1 MFYNSDVVVT
11 NGSIL
16 FSKFDGIVKYLF
28 SYRWVKIFDVKLDEC
43 GVFLT
48 LDVLDIVISIVGF
61 RFSLLWLEFVES
73 LTI

>member
-28 SYRWVKIFDVKLDEC
+28 SYRWVKIFYVKLDEC

-48 LDVLDIVISIVGF
+48 LDVAKPLYH
-61 RFSLLWLEFVES
+61 
-73 LTI
+73 

>member
-43 GVFLT
+43 LKNIPVPT
-48 LDVLDIVISIVGF
+48 LSSYKLRLIL
-61 RFSLLWLEFVES
+61 R
-73 LTI
+73 T

>member
-16 FSKFDGIVKYLF
+16 FNKFDSIVKYLF

-43 GVFLT
+43 GV
-48 LDVLDIVISIVGF
+48 DVAKPLYH
-61 RFSLLWLEFVES
+61 
-73 LTI
+73 